1 MKFNPCI
8 GECTENGTHCEGCGR
23 THEEIGEMRTMV
35 KGLVELA
42 KKMNYENYEDFA
54 DAVARSLEH
63 KLQKEAL

>member
-23 THEEIGEMRTMV
+23 THEEIGETRKMV

-42 KKMNYENYEDFA
+42 KKMNYENHEDFA
-54 DAVARSLEH
+54 NAIARSLLH
-63 KLQKEAL
+63 KLQEA